1 MEMWQLKN
9 YIRINISKDN
19 MRKLIKLNNKNNNF

>member
-1 MEMWQLKN
+1 MEMLQLKN
-9 YIRINISKDN
+9 YIQINISKGN